1 MDQTHGDNCAV
12 ALFHFALDELE
23 LVDFGIVL
31 PAGARGIRLVHTPPS
46 SAAESTADGRGQ
58 QHWQ

>member
-1 MDQTHGDNCAV
+1 MPKSVTFYSEGVKLAGD
-12 ALFHFALDELE
+12 LL
-23 LVDFGIVL
+23 L
-31 PAGARGIRLVHTPPS
+31 PADAGFVWFNTPHS